1 MFDSTNIAA
10 NTSTAEDLAS
20 TKLNPPLLLLTLASK
35 INIWHRTRKVFV
47 VNVNNLLDV
56 PVAEVLGLESRG
68 QTGCSWAR
76 RPPRQHLTRLIEEHT
91 IKDCFSEVLFSPW
104 LVIWE
109 SYTTITVHV
118 QKYQFLRSVL
128 TAFNHQCAENELLI
142 ASGQGKAGDGGLHW
156 RVT

>member
-1 MFDSTNIAA
+1 M
-10 NTSTAEDLAS
+10 
-20 TKLNPPLLLLTLASK
+20 
-35 INIWHRTRKVFV
+35 

-76 RPPRQHLTRLIEEHT
+76 RPPRQQLTRLIEEHT
-91 IKDCFSEVLFSPW
+91 IKDCLAGYLGIIYCNHRPCP
-104 LVIWE
+104 
-109 SYTTITVHV
+109 
-118 QKYQFLRSVL
+118 KRSVL
-128 TAFNHQCAENELLI
+128 TAFNQCAENELLI

>member
-1 MFDSTNIAA
+1 MPRKDASHHWCGTACSPHLLTILCLFDSTNIAA
-10 NTSTAEDLAS
+10 NTFTAEDLAS

-91 IKDCFSEVLFSPW
+91 IKDCFFPLGWLFGNHIQQSPSMSKK
-104 LVIWE
+104 VRFDC
-109 SYTTITVHV
+109 VFKPV
-118 QKYQFLRSVL
+118 
-128 TAFNHQCAENELLI
+128 C
-142 ASGQGKAGDGGLHW
+142 
-156 RVT
+156 